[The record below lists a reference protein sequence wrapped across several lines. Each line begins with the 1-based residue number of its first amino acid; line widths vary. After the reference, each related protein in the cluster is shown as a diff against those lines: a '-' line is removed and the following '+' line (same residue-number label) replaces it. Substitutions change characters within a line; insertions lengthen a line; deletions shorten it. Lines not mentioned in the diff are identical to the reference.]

1 MKKKI
6 LIVVGALISGLII
19 VSGMNNKNNQS
30 VNNFTSDFSNSE
42 KSENKK
48 IIVEKTPEVITLNGI
63 GQQASNKFQLQKGL
77 SIFKMTHNG
86 SSNFIV
92 NLLDS
97 NGKQVGSLVNEIDSF
112 NGGKAENIQESGT
125 YILDVTADG
134 NWTVIIE
141 QPRQITAP
149 DTTSFSGKG
158 QQTTKLFYMKSGL
171 KTIKMTHNGSSNF
184 IVSLL
189 DSNGKQVDGLVNE
202 IGSFNGSKAEGV
214 QDNGIY
220 LFDIAAD
227 GDWSIDIER

>member
-63 GQQASNKFQLQKGL
+63 GQQASNKFQLQKGF

-97 NGKQVGSLVNEIDSF
+97 NGKQV
-112 NGGKAENIQESGT
+112 
-125 YILDVTADG
+125 
-134 NWTVIIE
+134 
-141 QPRQITAP
+141 
-149 DTTSFSGKG
+149 
-158 QQTTKLFYMKSGL
+158 
-171 KTIKMTHNGSSNF
+171 
-184 IVSLL
+184 
-189 DSNGKQVDGLVNE
+189 
-202 IGSFNGSKAEGV
+202 
-214 QDNGIY
+214 
-220 LFDIAAD
+220 
-227 GDWSIDIER
+227 